1 MLGRFL
7 ELSLATSRILDS
19 WQFYQRL
26 GFTEAT
32 AGEAWPH
39 RYAVVTDGRVALGL
53 HDAPLGGPLLTYVQP
68 GLAGRL
74 AALEAAGVR
83 FQHRETGDDTFN
95 EARFEAPDGQLVRLV
110 EARTYSPP
118 VQVAPTCIGWFEEF
132 ALPVADLG
140 AARAYWEGL
149 GFVTTAEDDAPWP
162 HLSLTSDTLN
172 IGLHLTR
179 ELARPTLVFSADDAG
194 LLRER
199 IAGLGIEPDC
209 GLPRPL
215 DPASHL
221 LLVAPEGT
229 RLLIGPP
236 PA

>member
-7 ELSLATSRILDS
+7 ELSLPTSRILDS
-19 WQFYQRL
+19 WHFYRRL
-26 GFTEAT
+26 GFTEAP
-32 AGEAWPH
+32 AGEIWPH
-39 RYAVVTDGRVALGL
+39 RYAVVTDGRLALGL
-53 HDAPLGGPLLTYVQP
+53 HDAPLAGPVLTYVQP
-68 GLAGRL
+68 GLSGRL

-83 FQHRETGDDTFN
+83 FQHCEVGEDTFN
-95 EARFEAPDGQLVRLV
+95 EALFASADGQHVRLV

-118 VQVAPTCIGWFEEF
+118 ERVAPTVLGWFEEC
-132 ALPVADLG
+132 ALPVTDLG

-162 HLSLTSDTLN
+162 HLSLTSDTLD

-179 ELARPTLVFSADDAG
+179 ELSRPTLVFSNDDGRA
-194 LLRER
+194 LRER
-199 IAGLGIEPDC
+199 IDELGVEPD
-209 GLPRPL
+209 GRLPRLL
-215 DPASHL
+215 DPDSHL